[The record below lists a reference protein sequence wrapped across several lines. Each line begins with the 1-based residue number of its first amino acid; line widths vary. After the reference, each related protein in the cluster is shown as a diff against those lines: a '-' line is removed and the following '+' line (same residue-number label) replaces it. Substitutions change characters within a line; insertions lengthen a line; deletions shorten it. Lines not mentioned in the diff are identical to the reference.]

1 VYGHKCIIVKLNNF
15 VFKYF
20 IEESQKR
27 FDSYQI
33 FFDNDEKF
41 NRIDESKR
49 IDKNRFNST
58 DYGLEGSFKKLE
70 LD

>member
-1 VYGHKCIIVKLNNF
+1 MYIIVQLINF

-27 FDSYQI
+27 FESYQI

-49 IDKNRFNST
+49 IDKNNRFNST
-58 DYGLEGSFKKLE
+58 NYGLDGSFKKLE

>member
-1 VYGHKCIIVKLNNF
+1 MNF

-20 IEESQKR
+20 LEESQKR
-27 FDSYQI
+27 FESYQI

-49 IDKNRFNST
+49 IDKINRFNST
-58 DYGLEGSFKKLE
+58 TNYGLEGSFKKLE